1 LTVNARAALVG
12 SSVLTAVL
20 LWSAS
25 AAAQSVTPGPGKA
38 TSARHDV
45 ILTLRI
51 ADGQSGLTLEAKKP
65 VPKGS
70 NALQV
75 LQDTVLVKYKTYP
88 NLGAF
93 VTSLCG
99 IHPPKGFVWTF
110 AVDNEWST
118 VGIGSLTLERD
129 TVIEWKTR

>member
-1 LTVNARAALVG
+1 MNARAALVS
-12 SSVLTAVL
+12 SSVLTAIL

-25 AAAQSVTPGPGKA
+25 AAAQSVTPGPGNA

-45 ILTLRI
+45 ILTLKI
-51 ADGQSGLTLEAKKP
+51 ADGQSGLTLEAKRP

-99 IHPPKGFVWTF
+99 IDPPEGFVWTF
-110 AVDNEWST
+110 TVDKEWSA
-118 VGIGSLTLERD
+118 VGIGNLTLERD